1 MTRSFASD
9 SFDTR
14 RAARAVAGQARAG
27 GLYDRGIK
35 RALDI
40 LLVLAS
46 APFSL
51 PLILLVA
58 ALAALDGHNPFFLQT
73 RLGRGGGRFRM
84 IKIRTMVPDAEARLQ
99 ALLAAD
105 PDAAREWA
113 AYQKLRRDPRIAPL
127 GRVLRAASL
136 DELPQLMNV
145 LAGHMSLVGPRPM
158 LPEQRALY
166 PGTAYEGLRPG
177 LTGLWQTE
185 ARNHATFA
193 ERARFDSSYAAS
205 LSLATDMRILART
218 VRAVVQLPGE

>member
-9 SFDTR
+9 SFDTTR
-14 RAARAVAGQARAG
+14 PARAVARQARAG
-27 GLYDRGIK
+27 GLYDHGIK

-58 ALAALDGHNPFFLQT
+58 ALAALDGHNPFFLQI
-73 RLGRGGGRFRM
+73 RLGRGGTRFRM

-105 PDAAREWA
+105 PGAAREWA

-136 DELPQLMNV
+136 DELPQLLNV

-193 ERARFDSSYAAS
+193 ERALFDSCYAAS